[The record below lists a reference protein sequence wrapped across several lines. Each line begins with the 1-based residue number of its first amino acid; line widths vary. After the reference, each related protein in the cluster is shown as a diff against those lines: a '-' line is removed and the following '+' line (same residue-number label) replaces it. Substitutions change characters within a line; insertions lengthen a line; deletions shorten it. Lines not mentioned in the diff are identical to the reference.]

1 MNRVGSLIIAAL
13 GLGLPLFGQAQ
24 RLSEQMLPKYIGP
37 GSCSATAC
45 HGGVQPRNITPVQQN
60 EYSTWAVQD
69 SHSKAYRSLENP
81 ISQRM
86 GRLLGIAHP
95 EASSK
100 CLVCHA
106 LSIPESQRGREF
118 DLSEGVSCESCHGP
132 ASAWLGPHS
141 EKNSKISQFTSL
153 GMYDLA
159 DLQRRSEKCLTCHL
173 GTPEKQVDHAMIA
186 AGHPNL
192 VFELDSYSAIQP
204 PHWKPSPDPNQGV
217 RLWSIGQAVQL
228 REALRRLQRRAQ
240 SPNWPEYSELDCY
253 SCHHSLTKPEESW
266 RQARGYADRP
276 PGAAPWNVAH
286 YAVFRIVAKDVDAAS
301 SQELESALRD
311 VFAVTA
317 KPASD
322 RTQISKAAADASQ
335 VADTFVGKMKS
346 ADFSRA
352 RTARLL
358 SEISRQGDSL
368 AGDDAL
374 TAEQTTMALDSL
386 FISYSKQ
393 AADNSG
399 VRAAIDGLFQE
410 LQNPSV
416 YSAPRFSAQ
425 MRKVN
430 AALQA
435 AGISSVSGQ

>member
-1 MNRVGSLIIAAL
+1 
-13 GLGLPLFGQAQ
+13 
-24 RLSEQMLPKYIGP
+24 MLPRYIGP

-45 HGGVQPRNITPVQQN
+45 HGGVQPRSVTHVLQN

-81 ISQRM
+81 VSQRM
-86 GRLLGIAHP
+86 GKILGIAHP
-95 EASSK
+95 EGSPK
-100 CLVCHA
+100 CLTCHA
-106 LSIPESQRGREF
+106 LYIPEKERGREF

-141 EKNSKISQFTSL
+141 EKNSKIAQFTSL
-153 GMYDLA
+153 GMYDLS
-159 DLQRRSEKCLTCHL
+159 DIQRRAEKCLTCHL

-204 PHWKPSPDPNQGV
+204 PHWKPSPDPSDGV

-228 REALRRLQRRAQ
+228 REALRRLQRRSQ
-240 SPNWPEYSELDCY
+240 STNWPEYSELDCY

-266 RQARGYADRP
+266 RQARGYGQRP
-276 PGAAPWNVAH
+276 PGAPSWNVAH
-286 YAVFRIVAKDVDAAS
+286 YAVFRVVAKDVDPAS
-301 SQELESALRD
+301 SQELENALRD
-311 VFAVTA
+311 VFNATT

-322 RTQISKAAADASQ
+322 RAEVGKAAASAGQIADAF
-335 VADTFVGKMKS
+335 VAKIRD
-346 ADFSRA
+346 ADFSRT

-358 SEISRQGDSL
+358 SQISSQGDGL

-374 TAEQTTMALDSL
+374 TAEQATMALDSL

-393 AADNSG
+393 AGDNAN
-399 VRAAIDGLFQE
+399 VRAAIDGLFQQ
-410 LQNPSV
+410 LQNPSA
-416 YSAPRFSAQ
+416 YNAPRFSAQ
-425 MRKVN
+425 MHKVS

-435 AGISSVSGQ
+435 AGINSASGQ